1 MELFI
6 SILFHTIPIM
16 VGLMLI
22 YFGIIEGLCAL
33 HDFFKKSL

>member
-22 YFGIIEGLCAL
+22 YFGTIEGLCAL
-33 HDFFKKSL
+33 YDLLKKSL